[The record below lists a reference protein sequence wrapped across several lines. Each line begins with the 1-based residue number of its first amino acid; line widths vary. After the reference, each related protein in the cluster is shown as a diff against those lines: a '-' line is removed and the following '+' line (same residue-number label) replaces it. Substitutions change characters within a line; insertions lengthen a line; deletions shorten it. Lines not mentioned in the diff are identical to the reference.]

1 MGMKYRISE
10 GNHTLFVSNSI
21 SRKVIA
27 LIVFVDDI
35 IIIGDDLEKKKW
47 LKKHLFV
54 EFKIKYL
61 GRLK

>member
-21 SRKVIA
+21 SRKVVA

-35 IIIGDDLEKKKW
+35 IIIGDDLEKKKMA
-47 LKKHLFV
+47 
-54 EFKIKYL
+54 
-61 GRLK
+61 

>member
-1 MGMKYRISE
+1 MKYRISE

-47 LKKHLFV
+47 LKKHLSV